1 MSTPAPETPA
11 AEVTPAQAKA
21 EADAARAA
29 GDDLAAIKAEARKWE
44 AQAKANAKAADELA
58 TLKAAQLT
66 ESEKQAQ
73 ALAEAQARIAD
84 YERRDQVNDW
94 KKSISEKR
102 PDLRDLL
109 SGDTEEAIR
118 AHFDALAARIPD
130 PKPAD
135 APTPKGA
142 IGPYVPG
149 EGAATTG
156 VVGGPEQVFA
166 DWFQDQ
172 LGQTKN

>member
-1 MSTPAPETPA
+1 MSTPAPEAPA

-73 ALAEAQARIAD
+73 ALADAQARIAD

-135 APTPKGA
+135 IPTPKGA

-149 EGAATTG
+149 EGKQPNKSMGSTA
-156 VVGGPEQVFA
+156 EKFA
-166 DWFQDQ
+166 EFIESK
-172 LGQTKN
+172 LN